1 MTGILTVT
9 KAGRTTASWSKP
21 LACKEQSDRVG
32 RTTASW
38 SKQLACMVYLRHHAW
53 NHRKANSYSE
63 IAKARIRQNA
73 SN

>member
-21 LACKEQSDRVG
+21 LACKEQ
-32 RTTASW
+32 TSW
-38 SKQLACMVYLRHHAW
+38 SKPLACMVYLRHHAW

>member
-21 LACKEQSDRVG
+21 LACKEQSHRVG

-38 SKQLACMVYLRHHAW
+38 SKPLACMVYLRHHAW